1 MASPSTPNPFTAVPK
16 GDPEHMMKLLIAL
29 HRALDI
35 SSNGSPNKSADAHES
50 RRR

>member
-1 MASPSTPNPFTAVPK
+1 MPSQRNPSPFPARSQ

-29 HRALDI
+29 NRALD
-35 SSNGSPNKSADAHES
+35 SNKNADAHES